1 MRPIN
6 FLKTS
11 LAAAALVLG
20 TASVARANQIA
31 DGTYSID
38 GICFTFQDDNL
49 VSWNSIDSH
58 GGGALTDANG
68 FLCSTGVLGA
78 NAWYFTVNENSII
91 DKYSGICAD
100 GGFGGEGGD
109 HDRLQFSAG
118 QLRNIWPGAGRPDSD
133 RRLTIPRG
141 PSYLKRVITLPARAR
156 GFSPARSWTF
166 SQPDCRARK
175 GPVFRELASWIFTC
189 FLRPASGPLG
199 RMRGAAEED
208 YPTVRTI
215 Q

>member
-100 GGFGGEGGD
+100 GGSGGEGGTTTGSNSVPD
-109 HDRLQFSAG
+109 NSGTFGLVLGGLIAIVGSRFLV
-118 QLRNIWPGAGRPDSD
+118 GRRTS
-133 RRLTIPRG
+133 RG
-141 PSYLKRVITLPARAR
+141 
-156 GFSPARSWTF
+156 
-166 SQPDCRARK
+166 
-175 GPVFRELASWIFTC
+175 
-189 FLRPASGPLG
+189 
-199 RMRGAAEED
+199 
-208 YPTVRTI
+208 
-215 Q
+215 